1 MKKSGKQ
8 LKTPAILKKIP
19 YSLKIV
25 ILITL
30 IVKIFIFS
38 LGFAVTYVNEGA
50 APPLSIVMRQFS
62 HWDSPH
68 YIDIAKSGYVNEGEQ
83 RLFIVFFPLYPLLI
97 RLTTFSFDYINL
109 SALIVSNVSSIFA
122 AVYLFKLA
130 QLDFSDDVA
139 KKAVLYLSVFPT
151 AYFLSAIYTEGL
163 FFALVI
169 ASVYYART
177 EKWPLAGFLSMLA
190 ALTRIAGLLLL
201 PTLLVE
207 YLHQKGWK
215 LKKINPNILWAMLA
229 LAGFL
234 IYLGINYHVTGNF
247 FTFMEIE
254 RTHWSQTIDPIQ
266 GLQGAWSWAV
276 SAEFP
281 QNITVGSAQIIFAAF
296 GLLVVIAGFLLHLRL
311 SYNVYMLLTWMLSV
325 STGWWISVPR
335 YVMAMFPMF
344 ILLGLL
350 ARKRILHYIIVTVF
364 TATLCFFT
372 VLFAMGLWA
381 F

>member
-1 MKKSGKQ
+1 

-19 YSLKIV
+19 YPLKIV

-38 LGFAVTYVNEGA
+38 LGFAASYMNEGA
-50 APPLSIVMRQFS
+50 APPLSIIMRQFS

-68 YIDIAKSGYVNEGEQ
+68 YIDIAKNGYVNEGDQ
-83 RLFIVFFPLYPLLI
+83 RFFIVFFPFYPVLVRLI
-97 RLTTFSFDYINL
+97 TFNFDCINL

-130 QLDFSDDVA
+130 QLEFSDDAA
-139 KKAVLYLSVFPT
+139 KRAVLYLSIFPT

-169 ASVYYART
+169 ASVYYARAG
-177 EKWPLAGFLSMLA
+177 KWSIAGFLSLFA

-201 PTLLVE
+201 PTLIIE
-207 YLHQKGWK
+207 YLHQKKWK
-215 LKKINPNILWAMLA
+215 LKDVNANILWLSLA

-234 IYLGINYHVTGNF
+234 IYLGINYQVTGSF

-254 RTHWSQTIDPIQ
+254 RTHWYQSIDPVQ
-266 GLQGAWSWAV
+266 GLSNAYNWAI
-276 SAEFP
+276 SATFP
-281 QNITVGSAQIIFAAF
+281 ENITIGSAQIIFAVF
-296 GLLVVIAGFLLHLRL
+296 GLLVVTAGFLRRFRP

-325 STGWWISVPR
+325 STSWWISIPR

-350 ARKRILHYIIVTVF
+350 ARKRIIHYTIVAIF
-364 TATLCFFT
+364 TAALCFFT

>member
-1 MKKSGKQ
+1 
-8 LKTPAILKKIP
+8 LKTPAIFKKIP

-25 ILITL
+25 LLITL
-30 IVKIFIFS
+30 IVKVFIFS
-38 LGFAVTYVNEGA
+38 LGFAVSYMNEGA
-50 APPLSIVMRQFS
+50 APPLSIIMRQFS

-68 YIDIAKSGYVNEGEQ
+68 YIDIAKNGYVNEGDQ
-83 RLFIVFFPLYPLLI
+83 RFFIVFFPFYPVLVRLI
-97 RLTTFSFDYINL
+97 TFNFDCINL

-130 QLDFSDDVA
+130 QLEFSDDAA
-139 KKAVLYLSVFPT
+139 KRAVLYLSIFPT

-169 ASVYYART
+169 ASVYYARAG
-177 EKWPLAGFLSMLA
+177 KWSIAGFLSLFA

-207 YLHQKGWK
+207 YLHQKKWK
-215 LKKINPNILWAMLA
+215 LKNVNANILWPSLA

-234 IYLGINYHVTGNF
+234 IYLGINYQVTGSF

-254 RTHWSQTIDPIQ
+254 RTHWYQSIDPVQ
-266 GLQGAWSWAV
+266 GLSNAYNWAI
-276 SAEFP
+276 SATFP
-281 QNITVGSAQIIFAAF
+281 ENITIGSAQIIFAVF
-296 GLLVVIAGFLLHLRL
+296 GLLVVTAGFLRRFRP

-325 STGWWISVPR
+325 STSWWISIPR

-350 ARKRILHYIIVTVF
+350 AHKRIIHYAIVAIF
-364 TATLCFFT
+364 TAALCFFT

>member
-1 MKKSGKQ
+1 

-19 YSLKIV
+19 YPLKIV

-38 LGFAVTYVNEGA
+38 LGFAASYMNEGA
-50 APPLSIVMRQFS
+50 APPLSIIMRQFS

-68 YIDIAKSGYVNEGEQ
+68 YIDIAKNGYVNEGDQ
-83 RLFIVFFPLYPLLI
+83 RFFIVFFPFYPVLVRLI
-97 RLTTFSFDYINL
+97 TFNFDCINL

-130 QLDFSDDVA
+130 QLEFSDDAA
-139 KKAVLYLSVFPT
+139 KRAVLYLSIFPT

-169 ASVYYART
+169 ASVYYARAG
-177 EKWPLAGFLSMLA
+177 KWSIAGFLSLFA

-201 PTLLVE
+201 PTLIIE
-207 YLHQKGWK
+207 YLHQKKWK
-215 LKKINPNILWAMLA
+215 LKDVNANILWLSLA

-234 IYLGINYHVTGNF
+234 IYLGINYQVTGSF

-254 RTHWSQTIDPIQ
+254 RTHWYQFIDPVQ
-266 GLQGAWSWAV
+266 GLSNAYNWAI
-276 SAEFP
+276 SATFP
-281 QNITVGSAQIIFAAF
+281 ENITIGSAQIIFAVF
-296 GLLVVIAGFLLHLRL
+296 GLLVVTAGFLRRFRP

-325 STGWWISVPR
+325 STGWWISIPR
-335 YVMAMFPMF
+335 YVMAMFPLF

-350 ARKRILHYIIVTVF
+350 ARKRIIHYAIVAVF
-364 TATLCFFT
+364 TAALCFFT

>member
-1 MKKSGKQ
+1 MGNQ
-8 LKTPAILKKIP
+8 LKTPAIFKRFP
-19 YSLKIV
+19 YSLKIA
-25 ILITL
+25 ILTVL

-38 LGFAVTYVNEGA
+38 LGFVVTCTNEGVT
-50 APPLSIVMRQFS
+50 PSLSVLMRQFD

-68 YIDIAKSGYVNEGEQ
+68 YIDIAKNGYVNQGEQ
-83 RLFIVFFPLYPLLI
+83 RLLIVFFPLYPLLI
-97 RLTTFSFDYINL
+97 RLSTFSLDYINL

-130 QLDFSDDVA
+130 QFEFNDDVA
-139 KKAVLYLSVFPT
+139 KKAVLFLSIFPT

-169 ASVYYART
+169 ASFYYART

-207 YLHQKGWK
+207 YFHQKGWK
-215 LKKINPNILWAMLA
+215 LKKINPNILWAMLV

-234 IYLGINYHVTGNF
+234 IYLGINYQVTGDC

-254 RTHWSQTIDPIQ
+254 RTHWSQSLDPIQ
-266 GLQGAWSWAV
+266 GLQGSWSWALT
-276 SAEFP
+276 AEFP
-281 QNITVGSAQIIFAAF
+281 QNITVGSAQIAFAAF
-296 GLLVVIAGFLLHLRL
+296 GLIMVITGFFMRFRM

-344 ILLGLL
+344 ILFSVLSK
-350 ARKRILHYIIVTVF
+350 RKIVTLGAAIISVSL
-364 TATLCFFT
+364 LCFFT
-372 VLFAMGLWA
+372 VLFSLGMWA

>member
-1 MKKSGKQ
+1 VGNQ
-8 LKTPAILKKIP
+8 LKTPAIFKKIP
-19 YSLKIV
+19 YSLKIA
-25 ILITL
+25 ILIFL
-30 IVKIFIFS
+30 IVKIFVFS
-38 LGFAVTYVNEGA
+38 LGFAVTYANEGA
-50 APPLSIVMRQFS
+50 APPLSILTRQFD

-68 YIDIAKSGYVNEGEQ
+68 YIDIAKNGYVNEGEQ

-97 RLTTFSFDYINL
+97 RLTTFSFDYVNL
-109 SALIVSNVSSIFA
+109 SALLVSNVSSIFA
-122 AVYLFKLA
+122 ALYLFKLA
-130 QLDFSDDVA
+130 QFEFNDDAA
-139 KKAVLYLSVFPT
+139 KKAVLFLSVFPT

-163 FFALVI
+163 FFALII

-201 PTLLVE
+201 PMLLVE

-215 LKKINPNILWAMLA
+215 LKKMKPNILWAILA

-234 IYLGINYHVTGNF
+234 IYLGINYEVTGNC

-254 RTHWSQTIDPIQ
+254 QTHWAQSIDPIQ
-266 GLQGAWSWAV
+266 GLQGAWSWALT
-276 SAEFP
+276 AEFP
-281 QNITVGSAQIIFAAF
+281 QNITVGSAQIAFAAF
-296 GLLVVIAGFLLHLRL
+296 GLLAVIAGFLMRFRL

-344 ILLGLL
+344 ILFGVLSK
-350 ARKRILHYIIVTVF
+350 RKIVTIGAAIISVSL
-364 TATLCFFT
+364 LCFFT
-372 VLFAMGLWA
+372 VLFALGMWA

>member
-1 MKKSGKQ
+1 M
-8 LKTPAILKKIP
+8 KTPAIFKKIP

-25 ILITL
+25 LLITL
-30 IVKIFIFS
+30 IVKVFIFS
-38 LGFAVTYVNEGA
+38 LGFAVSYMNEGA
-50 APPLSIVMRQFS
+50 APPLSIIMRQFS

-68 YIDIAKSGYVNEGEQ
+68 YIDIAKNGYVNEGDQ
-83 RLFIVFFPLYPLLI
+83 VFFIVFFPLYPVLI
-97 RLTTFSFDYINL
+97 RLITFNFEYINL

-130 QLDFSDDVA
+130 QLEFGDDVA
-139 KKAVLYLSVFPT
+139 KKAVLYLSIFPT

-169 ASVYYART
+169 ASVYYARVG
-177 EKWPLAGFLSMLA
+177 KWALAGFLSLFA

-201 PTLLVE
+201 PTLIIE
-207 YLHQKGWK
+207 YLHQKKWK
-215 LKKINPNILWAMLA
+215 LKDIRINIFWPLLA

-234 IYLGINYHVTGNF
+234 IYLSINNQVAGSY

-254 RTHWSQTIDPIQ
+254 RTHWYQSIDPAQ
-266 GLQGAWSWAV
+266 GFINACNWAIGAS
-276 SAEFP
+276 FP
-281 QNITVGSAQIIFAAF
+281 ESITLGGAQLIFAVF
-296 GLLVVIAGFLLHLRL
+296 GLLIVAAGFLRRFRP
-311 SYNVYMLLTWMLSV
+311 SYTVYMLLTWMLSV
-325 STGWWISVPR
+325 STGWWISIPR

-350 ARKRILHYIIVTVF
+350 AHKRIIHYAIMAIS
-364 TATLCFFT
+364 TAALCFFT
-372 VLFAMGLWA
+372 VLFAMGIWA

>member
-1 MKKSGKQ
+1 VGNQ
-8 LKTPAILKKIP
+8 LKTPAVFKRIP

-30 IVKIFIFS
+30 IVKILVFS
-38 LGFAVTYVNEGA
+38 LGFAVTYANEGA
-50 APPLSIVMRQFS
+50 APPLSILMRQFD

-68 YIDIAKSGYVNEGEQ
+68 YIDIAKNGYVNEGEQ
-83 RLFIVFFPLYPLLI
+83 HLFIVFFPLYPLLV
-97 RLTTFSFDYINL
+97 RLATFSFDYINL
-109 SALIVSNVSSIFA
+109 SALLVSNVSSIFA
-122 AVYLFKLA
+122 AIYLFKLA
-130 QLDFSDDVA
+130 QFEFNDDVA
-139 KKAVLYLSVFPT
+139 KKAVLYLSIFPT

-163 FFALVI
+163 FFALII
-169 ASVYYART
+169 ASIYYART

-201 PTLLVE
+201 PTLIVE

-215 LKKINPNILWAMLA
+215 LKKINPNLLWAMLA
-229 LAGFL
+229 IAGFL
-234 IYLGINYHVTGNF
+234 IYLGINYQVTGNC

-254 RTHWSQTIDPIQ
+254 RTQWTQTIDPIQ
-266 GLQGAWSWAV
+266 GLQGSWSWAFT
-276 SAEFP
+276 AEFP
-281 QNITVGSAQIIFAAF
+281 LNITVGSAQIAFAAF
-296 GLLVVIAGFLLHLRL
+296 GLIVVIAGVLMRLRL

-344 ILLGLL
+344 ILFGLL
-350 ARKRILHYIIVTVF
+350 SKRKIVTIGAAIISVSL
-364 TATLCFFT
+364 LCFFT
-372 VLFAMGLWA
+372 VLFALGLWA

>member
-1 MKKSGKQ
+1 M
-8 LKTPAILKKIP
+8 KTPAIFKKIP

-25 ILITL
+25 LLITL
-30 IVKIFIFS
+30 IVKVFIFS
-38 LGFAVTYVNEGA
+38 LGFAVSYMNEGA
-50 APPLSIVMRQFS
+50 APPLSIIMRQFS

-68 YIDIAKSGYVNEGEQ
+68 YIDIAKNGYVNEGDQ
-83 RLFIVFFPLYPLLI
+83 VFFIVFFPLYPVLI
-97 RLTTFSFDYINL
+97 RLITFNFEYINL

-130 QLDFSDDVA
+130 QLEFGDDVA
-139 KKAVLYLSVFPT
+139 KKAVLYLSIFPT

-169 ASVYYART
+169 ASVYYARVG
-177 EKWPLAGFLSMLA
+177 KWALAGFLSLFA

-201 PTLLVE
+201 PTLIIE
-207 YLHQKGWK
+207 YLHQKKWK
-215 LKKINPNILWAMLA
+215 LKDIRINIFWPLLA

-234 IYLGINYHVTGNF
+234 IYLSINNQVTGSY

-254 RTHWSQTIDPIQ
+254 RTHWYQSIDPAQ
-266 GLQGAWSWAV
+266 GFINACNWAIGAS
-276 SAEFP
+276 FP
-281 QNITVGSAQIIFAAF
+281 ESITLGGAQLIFAVF
-296 GLLVVIAGFLLHLRL
+296 GLLIVAAGLLRRFRP

-325 STGWWISVPR
+325 STGWWISIPR
-335 YVMAMFPMF
+335 YMMAMFPMF

-350 ARKRILHYIIVTVF
+350 AHKRIIHYTIVAIF
-364 TATLCFFT
+364 TAALCFFT

>member
-1 MKKSGKQ
+1 
-8 LKTPAILKKIP
+8 LKTPAIFKKIP

-25 ILITL
+25 LLITL
-30 IVKIFIFS
+30 IVKVFIFS
-38 LGFAVTYVNEGA
+38 LGFAVSYMNEGA
-50 APPLSIVMRQFS
+50 APPLSIIMRQFS

-68 YIDIAKSGYVNEGEQ
+68 YIDIAKNGYVNEGDQ
-83 RLFIVFFPLYPLLI
+83 AFFIVFFPLYPVLI
-97 RLTTFSFDYINL
+97 RLITFNFEYINL

-130 QLDFSDDVA
+130 QLEFGDDVA
-139 KKAVLYLSVFPT
+139 KKAVLYLSIFPT
-151 AYFLSAIYTEGL
+151 AYFLSAVYTEGL

-169 ASVYYART
+169 ASVYYARVG
-177 EKWPLAGFLSMLA
+177 KWALAGFLSLFA

-201 PTLLVE
+201 PTLIIE
-207 YLHQKGWK
+207 YLHQKKWK
-215 LKKINPNILWAMLA
+215 LKDVNFNILWPLLA

-234 IYLGINYHVTGNF
+234 IYLSINNQVTGSY

-254 RTHWSQTIDPIQ
+254 RIHWYQSIDPVQ
-266 GLQGAWSWAV
+266 GFINACNWAIGAS
-276 SAEFP
+276 FP
-281 QNITVGSAQIIFAAF
+281 ESITLGGAQLIFAIF
-296 GLLVVIAGFLLHLRL
+296 GLLIVAAGFLRRLRP

-325 STGWWISVPR
+325 STGWWISIPR
-335 YVMAMFPMF
+335 YVMATFPLF

-350 ARKRILHYIIVTVF
+350 AHKRIIHYAIVIVF
-364 TATLCFFT
+364 TAALCFFT

>member
-1 MKKSGKQ
+1 MKVSS
-8 LKTPAILKKIP
+8 IFKKIP
-19 YSLKIV
+19 YSLKIA
-25 ILITL
+25 ILIAL
-30 IVKIFIFS
+30 IAKVFIFS

-50 APPLSIVMRQFS
+50 SPPLSIIMRQFS

-68 YIDIAKSGYVNEGEQ
+68 YIDIAKNGYVNEGEQ
-83 RLFIVFFPLYPLLI
+83 RLFIVFFPLYPLLV
-97 RLTTFSFDYINL
+97 RLTTFNFEYINL

-130 QLDFSDDVA
+130 KLDFNDDIA
-139 KKAVLYLSVFPT
+139 KKAVLYLSIFPT

-169 ASVYYART
+169 ASVYYARV
-177 EKWPLAGFLSMLA
+177 EKWSLAGFLSLFA

-201 PTLLVE
+201 PTLVVE
-207 YLHQKGWK
+207 YLHQKEWK
-215 LKKINPNILWAMLA
+215 LKKVNASVFWSSLA
-229 LAGFL
+229 LAAFL
-234 IYLGINYHVTGNF
+234 IYLGINYQVTGNF

-254 RTHWSQTIDPIQ
+254 RTHWHQTLDPLQ
-266 GLQGAWSWAV
+266 GLSGAWNWAV
-276 SAEFP
+276 TAAFP
-281 QNITVGSAQIIFAAF
+281 QNITIGSAQIIVAVF
-296 GLLVVIAGFLLHLRL
+296 GLLIVTAGFLLRFRL
-311 SYNVYMLLTWMLSV
+311 SYNVYMLLTWLLSV
-325 STGWWISVPR
+325 STDWWISIPR

-350 ARKRILHYIIVTVF
+350 ARKRILHYAIVAVF
-364 TATLCFFT
+364 TAVLCFFT

>member
-1 MKKSGKQ
+1 M
-8 LKTPAILKKIP
+8 KTPALLRKIP
-19 YSLKIV
+19 YSLKIA

-30 IVKIFIFS
+30 IVKVFIFS
-38 LGFAVTYVNEGA
+38 LGFAVTYMNDGA
-50 APPLSIVMRQFS
+50 APPLSIIMRQFS

-68 YIDIAKSGYVNEGEQ
+68 YIDIAKNGYVNEGEQ
-83 RLFIVFFPLYPLLI
+83 RFFIVFFPLYPVLVRLI
-97 RLTTFSFDYINL
+97 TFNFEYINL

-130 QLDFSDDVA
+130 QLEFSDDVA
-139 KKAVLYLSVFPT
+139 KKAVLYLSIFPT

-169 ASVYYART
+169 ASVYYARVG
-177 EKWPLAGFLSMLA
+177 KWSIAGFLSLFA

-207 YLHQKGWK
+207 YLHQRKWK
-215 LKKINPNILWAMLA
+215 LKNVNVNILWLSLA
-229 LAGFL
+229 LVGFL
-234 IYLGINYHVTGNF
+234 IYLGINYQVTGSF

-254 RTHWSQTIDPIQ
+254 RTHWYQTLDPIQ
-266 GLQGAWSWAV
+266 GLRGAWSWATT
-276 SAEFP
+276 ATFP
-281 QNITVGSAQIIFAAF
+281 QNITIGSAQIIFAVF
-296 GLLVVIAGFLLHLRL
+296 GLVIVTAGFLSRFRL

-325 STGWWISVPR
+325 STGWWISIPR

-350 ARKRILHYIIVTVF
+350 ARKRIIHYTIVAVF
-364 TATLCFFT
+364 TAALCFFT